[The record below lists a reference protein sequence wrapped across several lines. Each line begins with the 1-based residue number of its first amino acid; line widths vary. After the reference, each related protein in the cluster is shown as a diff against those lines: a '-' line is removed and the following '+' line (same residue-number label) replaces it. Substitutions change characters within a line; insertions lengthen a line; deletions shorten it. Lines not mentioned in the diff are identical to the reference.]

1 MYHLFFSSLDL
12 IFGCQP
18 WLQGYDRTMKY
29 DLIFSQNS
37 INEIKK
43 SNIRKIKGK
52 VRVVD

>member
-29 DLIFSQNS
+29 DLIIS
-37 INEIKK
+37 K
-43 SNIRKIKGK
+43 NIIRETVILISEKYWEK
-52 VRVVD
+52 